1 MNPYYLVKI
10 TEREFADKLL
20 DGEIFMKPLSAF
32 GDLLRRGKESSN
44 EFRGDV
50 LEGVSHSFSSR
61 DDSSFFRDTLDVEES
76 QPVGMGQ
83 ISEYFLQER
92 IFSLY
97 CLEYSEDVSAFIAP
111 DRRLLDF
118 GDTAVIIFEPL
129 VFLRRIT
136 DFMLQKYEESFWVG
150 AKRVRYLV
158 DLTKFIEYDE
168 FTKTSSYSWQNEYRI
183 ALDLSNGYLDQQAW
197 VEDDHKTN
205 MTDFA
210 KIMFLN
216 QGGKVDANLKREPT
230 ILKIGDIRD
239 ICTTV
244 TTNELINLQLPF
256 DKLKI
261 NPGFLAPLEP
271 PRKPVVTAYR
281 PIMVW

>member
-1 MNPYYLVKI
+1 LVKI
-10 TEREFADKLL
+10 TKREFADKLL
-20 DGEIFMKPLSAF
+20 DGEVFMNPLSAF
-32 GDLLRRGKESSN
+32 GDLLRRSEDSSN

-50 LEGVSHSFSSR
+50 LEGVSQSFSSR
-61 DDSSFFRDTLDVEES
+61 DESSFFRDTLDEE
-76 QPVGMGQ
+76 QPQPAGMGQ
-83 ISEYFLQER
+83 IAEYFLQER

-97 CLEYSEDVSAFIAP
+97 CLEYSEDLSKFIAP

-118 GDTAVIIFEPL
+118 GDTAVIIFDPL

-136 DFMLQKYEESFWVG
+136 DFMLQKYKDSFWVG
-150 AKRVRYLV
+150 AKRVQYLI

-183 ALDLSNGYLDQQAW
+183 ALDLSNGKADQQAW
-197 VEDDHKTN
+197 VEDEYKTN
-205 MTDFA
+205 MTDFC

-230 ILKIGDIRD
+230 ILTIGDIRD
-239 ICTTV
+239 ICATV
-244 TTNELINLQLPF
+244 TTNEIINLQLPF
-256 DKLKI
+256 DKLKA
-261 NPGFLAPLEP
+261 NPSFLAPLEP

-281 PIMVW
+281 PVMML